1 MANEFKHKSVGSS
14 LTENEYIAI
23 DGHELDSQAT
33 GDLIY
38 AVSATQL
45 ARLGIGST
53 NHVLKVV
60 GGVPEWASEDYD
72 ANNLTGTVL
81 ASSVVT
87 SSLEAL
93 GTIGT
98 GVWQGTAIADGY
110 GGTGQSTYAQGDLL
124 YASGVNTLA
133 KLALGNADQVLT
145 VNTGGTQ
152 VEWKDASG
160 GGGGGF
166 GTSYAVNL
174 FFGKNRN

>member
-45 ARLGIGST
+45 SRLGIGTT

-60 GGVPEWASEDYD
+60 GGVPTWSSEDYD

-81 ASSVVT
+81 ASNVVT
-87 SSLEAL
+87 SSLEAV

-98 GVWQGTAIADGY
+98 GLWQGTEIGATY
-110 GGTGQSTYAQGDLL
+110 GGTGQTSWTQGDLL
-124 YASGVNTLA
+124 YASGANTLG
-133 KLALGNADQVLT
+133 KLALGTAGQQLQVNAL
-145 VNTGGTQ
+145 GTQ
-152 VEWKDASG
+152 VEWATGASAGVTTGKAIAMAIVFG
-160 GGGGGF
+160 G
-166 GTSYAVNL
+166 
-174 FFGKNRN
+174 

>member
-1 MANEFKHKSVGSS
+1 MADEFKHKSVGAS
-14 LTENEYIAI
+14 LTENEWVAI

-38 AVSATQL
+38 AISATQL
-45 ARLGIGST
+45 SRLGIGST

-87 SSLEAL
+87 SSLTAL
-93 GTIGT
+93 GTVTTGT
-98 GVWQGTAIADGY
+98 WTADVVADGY

-124 YASGVNTLA
+124 YASGVNTLS
-133 KLALGNADQVLT
+133 KLALGDADKLLT
-145 VNTGGTQ
+145 VNSAGTQ
-152 VEWKDASG
+152 LEWKSSA

-174 FFGKNRN
+174 LFGKR

>member
-45 ARLGIGST
+45 SRLGIGTT
-53 NHVLKVV
+53 NHVLKGV
-60 GGVPEWASEDYD
+60 GGVPTWSSEDYD

-81 ASSVVT
+81 ASNVVT
-87 SSLEAL
+87 SSLEAV

-98 GVWQGTAIADGY
+98 GVWQGTAIADEY

-124 YASGVNTLA
+124 YASGADTLA
-133 KLALGNADQVLT
+133 KLALGSADQLLT
-145 VNTGGTQ
+145 VNSAGTQ
-152 VEWKDASG
+152 LEWKSSA